1 MDIFHFL
8 IFPGFLFAALVG
20 LVFTW
25 VDRKVTARLQ
35 WRVGPPFWQPFYDFG
50 KLLSKEITVP
60 KQGERISFLLAPFL
74 GLLATALVATILGFS
89 IISPARGFI
98 GDLIVVLYLLI
109 IPSLAVIIGGFA
121 AANPLASIGASREM
135 KLIMAYELPFI
146 LAILVPIIKSDYSVN
161 INLIMLSQQQ
171 QYGATAGSLS
181 GFIAFIV
188 CLMVVQAKL
197 ALPPFDIP
205 EAETE
210 LMGGPCIEY
219 SGGLLALFKLNRAM
233 LLFLLPLF
241 LVILFFGG
249 ISLSGWHLV
258 TGILKIVLLLVIIVI
273 IKNTNPRLR
282 IDQALRFF
290 WVNCTL
296 LSILAILLAYLGL

>member
-35 WRVGPPFWQPFYDFG
+35 WRVGPPFLQPFYDFG
-50 KLLSKEITVP
+50 KLLVKEITLP
-60 KQGERISFLLAPFL
+60 EKGERFSFLLAPFL
-74 GLLATALVATILGFS
+74 GLMAAALVAVILGLT
-89 IISPARGFI
+89 ITAPARGFV
-98 GDLIVVLYLLI
+98 GDLIVVIYLLI

-121 AANPLASIGASREM
+121 SANPLASVGASREM
-135 KLIMAYELPFI
+135 KLIMGYELPFI
-146 LAILVPIIKSDYSVN
+146 LAILVPVIKSGFSVK
-161 INLIMLSQQQ
+161 IDQILLFQQQ
-171 QYGATAGSLS
+171 HGATVWSLS
-181 GFIAFIV
+181 GFIAFLV
-188 CLMVVQAKL
+188 CLLAVQAKL
-197 ALPPFDIP
+197 SFTPFDIA

-210 LMGGPCIEY
+210 LMAGPYIEY
-219 SGGLLALFKLNRAM
+219 SGALLALYRLTRAM

-241 LVILFFGG
+241 LTILFFGG
-249 ISLSGWHLV
+249 ISLSGLHLLP
-258 TGILKIVLLLVIIVI
+258 GILKIVLVLVLIIL

-282 IDQALRFF
+282 IDQGLRFF

-296 LSILAILLAYLGL
+296 LSVLALLLAYLGL

>member
-8 IFPGFLFAALVG
+8 IFPGFVFAALVG

-35 WRVGPPFWQPFYDFG
+35 WRVGPPFLQPFYDFS
-50 KLLSKEITVP
+50 KLLIKEITLP
-60 KQGERISFLLAPFL
+60 EKGEKFSFLLAPFL
-74 GLLATALVATILGFS
+74 GLLATTLVAAILGLAV
-89 IISPARGFI
+89 IVPAGGFV

-121 AANPLASIGASREM
+121 SANPLASVGASREM
-135 KLIMAYELPFI
+135 KLIMGYELPFI
-146 LAILVPIIKSDYSVN
+146 LAILVPVIKSDFSVK
-161 INLIMLSQQQ
+161 INQILFFQQ
-171 QYGATAGSLS
+171 QYGANIGSLS

-188 CLMVVQAKL
+188 CLMAVQAKL
-197 ALPPFDIP
+197 AFAPFDMA

-210 LMGGPCIEY
+210 LMAGPYIEY
-219 SGGLLALFKLNRAM
+219 SGGLLALFRLTRAM

-241 LVILFFGG
+241 LTILFLGG
-249 ISLSGWHLV
+249 ISLSGWHLL
-258 TGILKIVLLLVIIVI
+258 TGILKIVLLLVFIII

-282 IDQALRFF
+282 IDQGLRFF

-296 LSILAILLAYLGL
+296 LSVLAILLAYLGL